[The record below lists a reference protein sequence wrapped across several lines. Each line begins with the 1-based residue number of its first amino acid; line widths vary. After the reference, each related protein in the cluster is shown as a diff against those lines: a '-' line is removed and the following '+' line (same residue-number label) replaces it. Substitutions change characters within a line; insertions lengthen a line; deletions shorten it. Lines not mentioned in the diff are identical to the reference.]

1 MQFRIG
7 RPVRR
12 ATAGLRKDTVRDG
25 SGLAARIQ
33 DCAVTGGQ
41 LVGSADPQRQKLA
54 EAIRT
59 LTAAY
64 TAALSRPADAAALL
78 ADDRGWP
85 KTHPELFDALLQ
97 TGRAAADLHTDAY
110 LPLALRITDTLLGV
124 RKESR
129 AAWRLR
135 ARVLDLQGDDRAA
148 IAAHER
154 YLKICAVDDLGTGA
168 RISALRRSRE
178 RLTEC
183 LDLLQERG
191 PGAAEHAGESET
203 ELWSRAGALRER
215 GDRAG
220 AEELMTAA
228 LLAMERSGRRLG
240 ELSTCLTTLVELL
253 TESGETTGPRELRLL
268 EAYSEHRRLLRR
280 DETPEPLLGGT
291 KVIGI
296 SDFRNLIA
304 GKTVCLV
311 ANSNKI
317 AESRMGEEI
326 DSYDLVVR
334 FNSFRID
341 PANTGRRTDIHAT
354 IHKHSYNW
362 DVPVQTRLVFG
373 GKAGVWNTSLRRRLV
388 PGAQTYVNDRTL
400 RWPLREVGKVPA
412 RVWPA
417 IPTSGFNMLW
427 LLDFLDVSPR
437 IDLLGFDFYASG
449 AYRLPDAMK
458 HPITA
463 VHEYRRER
471 DWIMDRARHTDEMRI
486 ALR

>member
-12 ATAGLRKDTVRDG
+12 AAAGVRKESPRDG
-25 SGLAARIQ
+25 SDLAARIHE
-33 DCAVTGGQ
+33 CAVIGGQ
-41 LVGSADPQRQKLA
+41 LAGNADPQRQKLA

-64 TAALSRPADAAALL
+64 AAALSRPADAESLL
-78 ADDRGWP
+78 SDDRSWP
-85 KTHPELFDALLQ
+85 KSHPEIFDGLIQ
-97 TGRAAADLHTDAY
+97 TGRIAAELQTEDLLAF
-110 LPLALRITDTLLGV
+110 ALRITDTLLAV
-124 RKESR
+124 RKDSR
-129 AAWRLR
+129 ATWRLR
-135 ARVLDLQGDDRAA
+135 ARVLDLKGDDRAA
-148 IAAHER
+148 VAAHER
-154 YLKICAVDDLGTGA
+154 YLQVCTLDDLGIGA
-168 RISALRRSRE
+168 RVTGLKRSRE
-178 RLTEC
+178 RFTEC
-183 LDLLQERG
+183 LHLLRERN
-191 PGAAEHAGESET
+191 PRAAEQAGEPEA
-203 ELWSRAGALRER
+203 ELWSRAVALREA

-228 LLAMERSGRRLG
+228 LDAMERAGRPLG
-240 ELSTCLTTLVELL
+240 ELSATLTSLIDMLMEDGGVP
-253 TESGETTGPRELRLL
+253 GPRETRLL
-268 EAYSEHRRLLRR
+268 DAYSEHRRLLRR
-280 DETPEPLLGGT
+280 EETPEPLLGGSR
-291 KVIGI
+291 VIGI

-304 GKTVCLV
+304 GKSVCLV
-311 ANSNKI
+311 ANSNKVG
-317 AESRMGEEI
+317 ESRMGEEI

-341 PANTGRRTDIHAT
+341 AAHTGRRTDIHAT
-354 IHKHSYNW
+354 IHKHNYNW

-373 GKAGVWNTSLRRRLV
+373 GKAGAWGTSLRRRLV
-388 PGAQTYVNDRTL
+388 PGAQTYINDRTL
-400 RWPLREVGKVPA
+400 RWPVREVGKVSVKA
-412 RVWPA
+412 WPS

-437 IDLLGFDFYASG
+437 IDLIGFDFYASG

-471 DWIMDRARHTDEMRI
+471 EWIMARARHSDEMRI